1 MTSIKHVFIEEN
13 FTMKKLVF
21 GLVLCLSMA
30 IVAQAIPIT
39 VENNGFELPGTEK
52 KRNWEEVPDWSSD
65 TVAAS
70 SGVEENPYV
79 GNWNGYVM
87 AGISPDYTNPD
98 PSVWQLTNHTI
109 GASEVITVAVVAR
122 IGWMS
127 TGNEGA
133 VLGDTAT
140 FRMTIYYDNSGTRVV
155 AKTQD
160 VVMTTTI
167 DTGWNGLRSEWTD
180 YTLELDVDVDCPGAV
195 GKDIGIE
202 FFGVSYTGS
211 NGCWLGMDDVRL
223 TIADF
228 AYSPDPCDMEQD
240 VAATTN
246 LEWELAPAVTNCDVY
261 FGSDPN
267 FINNPKVVDAEN
279 VEIYDPPVDL
289 DDETTYYWRVDA
301 RVGTTVYEGDIWEF
315 TTVTTD
321 PIIDEDPCG
330 LTVNAGDTAVF
341 RVKATNADSYSWQK
355 LGVGEV
361 GTDSTLTITNVQK
374 INEGVYWC
382 EVTNTA
388 NTVPTAKVNLMTR
401 RLVARWEFE
410 DNLND
415 AETGD
420 WPGVYTDPNTANE
433 PPDPCYVLDPC
444 SIDDGKALQFV
455 ADELHVRITDSEDF
469 FNFYPQGY
477 TLNAWVKTVQ
487 DADYGCMTSKQDR
500 NDYPDIEGWVLNCT
514 NTGVVAHGLRQVFG
528 SGAGQSVV
536 GTSNIADNEWHMVTA
551 TYNAETGTGTIYVD
565 GLLENQLVDTVRKA
579 PTNTYPV
586 ILGAET
592 VFGSTSYAGLLD
604 KASIYSY
611 SLSQVEVAVL
621 YTDVTGGS
629 LCVGGNP
636 EYDLTDDCR
645 VDLEDFALLA
655 TGWMECNLVPDCMP

>member
-1 MTSIKHVFIEEN
+1 
-13 FTMKKLVF
+13 MKKLIF

-30 IVAQAIPIT
+30 IVAQAISIT
-39 VENNGFELPGTEK
+39 VENNGFEEPGTEK
-52 KRNWEEVPDWSSD
+52 KRNWEEVLDWSSD

-109 GASEVITVAVVAR
+109 ATGEEVITLAVVAR

-140 FRMTIYYDNSGTRVV
+140 YRMTIYYDNGGTRVV

-167 DTGWNGLRSEWTD
+167 DTGWNGLRSEWID
-180 YTLELDVDVDCPGAV
+180 YTLELDVDVDCPAAV
-195 GKDIGIE
+195 GHDIGIE
-202 FFGVSYTGS
+202 FYGVSYTGS
-211 NGCWLGMDDVRL
+211 NGCWIAMDDVRL

-228 AYSPDPCDMEQD
+228 AYNPDPCDMEQN

-246 LEWELAPAVTNCDVY
+246 LEWELAPAVTNCDVF

-267 FINNPKVVDAEN
+267 FINNPKVVGAEN
-279 VEIYDPPVDL
+279 VEIYDPPADL
-289 DDETTYYWRVDA
+289 ADETTYYWRVDA

-315 TTVTTD
+315 TTITAD
-321 PIIDEDPCG
+321 PVIDEDPCG
-330 LTVNAGDTAVF
+330 LTVDAGETAVF
-341 RVKATNADSYSWQK
+341 RVKATNVDSYLWK
-355 LGVGEV
+355 RANGAAIPDNTGA
-361 GTDSTLTITNVQK
+361 TLTITDVQK
-374 INEGVYWC
+374 ANEDVYWC
-382 EVTNTA
+382 ELTNAAT
-388 NTVPTAKVNLMTR
+388 TIETAKVNLMTR

-410 DNLND
+410 DTLAD
-415 AETGD
+415 SEADGWD
-420 WPGVYTDPNTANE
+420 GAYTDPNLAND
-433 PPDPCYVLDPC
+433 PPDPCYVLDPD
-444 SIDDGKALQFV
+444 SIDGGKALQLSDDV
-455 ADELHVRITDSEDF
+455 LHVQITDSEDF

-500 NDYPDIEGWVLNCT
+500 NDYPNIEGWVLNCT
-514 NTGVVAHGLRQVFG
+514 NTGVAAHGLRQVFG
-528 SGAGQSVV
+528 SGAGASVV
-536 GTSNIADNEWHMVTA
+536 GTSNIADNQWHMVTA

-579 PTNTYPV
+579 PTNGYPM

-592 VFGSTSYAGLLD
+592 VSGSSSYAGLLD

-621 YTDVTGGS
+621 YTDVTGGN

-636 EYDLTDDCR
+636 EYDLNNDCQ

-655 TGWMECNLVPDCMP
+655 TSWMECNLVPDCMP